1 MNILHAT
8 TFLNGGAG
16 KILVDLALLQ
26 AEAGHQV
33 WVIANK
39 SEFDGHSHYQEQ
51 IERLKDAGV
60 PFETYDSVFKRDSA
74 LNRKAAMD
82 LRSRFSTLCCFDV
95 VHAHASVPA
104 KICNLAFCHQHP
116 KPVSIQTMQGWG
128 LNKTRTMEEDD
139 VKTMN
144 SLDGVVVLNESGKS
158 LLVSKGVE
166 ESLLRIIPNGVSTEI
181 PPVCDLSTEISQFLQ
196 SRKWDMRFLCVG
208 EVGERKNQL
217 FLMRAIKQLN
227 ESGVACC
234 AVFMGPEQNEGY
246 YDECVKESCVDEFC
260 FWTGEVPNASSYMQH
275 FDAVVLPSKSEGMPV
290 SIIEAFRAKV
300 LVFGSRISEIE
311 ELLSEQRGY
320 LFDIESTQEFVERVT
335 CFDSSSVPKITQN
348 AYKLYRN
355 QYTLS
360 AVADAYFE
368 LYQN

>member
-26 AEAGHQV
+26 VEAGHQV

-60 PFETYDSVFKRDSA
+60 PFETYDSLFKRNPV

-82 LRSRFSTLCCFDV
+82 IRSRFSALTRIDV
-95 VHAHASVPA
+95 VHSHASVPA
-104 KICNLAFCHQHP
+104 KTCKLAFSNLHP
-116 KPVSIQTMQGWG
+116 KPVSIQTMHGWG

-144 SLDGVVVLNESGKS
+144 SLDGVVVLNESGKC
-158 LLVSKGVE
+158 LLVSKGVK
-166 ESLLRIIPNGVSTEI
+166 ESVLRVIPNGVSTEI

-196 SRKWDMRFLCVG
+196 SRKWDRRFLCVG

-217 FLMRAIKQLN
+217 FLMRAINQLN

-234 AVFMGPEQNEGY
+234 AVFIGPEQIEGY
-246 YDECVKESCVDEFC
+246 YDECVKESCADEFC

-300 LVFGSRISEIE
+300 LVFGSRIPEIE
-311 ELLSEQRGY
+311 ELLSEQRGV
-320 LFDIESTQEFVERVT
+320 LFDNELTHEFVERVT
-335 CFDSSSVPKITQN
+335 CLDPISAFEITQK
-348 AYKLYRN
+348 AYNLCRN

>member
-26 AEAGHQV
+26 AEAAHQV

-60 PFETYDSVFKRDSA
+60 PFETYDSLFKRNSE

-82 LRSRFSTLCCFDV
+82 LRSQFSTLSRFDV

-104 KICNLAFCHQHP
+104 KICKQAFSHQHS
-116 KPVSIQTMQGWG
+116 KPVFIQTMHGWG
-128 LNKTRTMEEDD
+128 LNKTIEMENED
-139 VKTMN
+139 VQTMN
-144 SLDGVVVLNESGKS
+144 SLDGIVALNEIGRNLLISKGVKKS
-158 LLVSKGVE
+158 LLHV
-166 ESLLRIIPNGVSTEI
+166 IANGVSTKI
-181 PPVCDLSTEISQFLQ
+181 PPISDLRIEISQFLQ

-234 AVFMGPEQNEGY
+234 VVFMGPEQNEGY
-246 YDECVKESCVDEFC
+246 YYECVKESYVDEFC

-275 FDAVVLPSKSEGMPV
+275 FDAVVLPSKSEGMPI

-335 CFDSSSVPKITQN
+335 CFDSSSVQEITQN

-368 LYQN
+368 LYQK

>member
-33 WVIANK
+33 WVIANQ
-39 SEFDGHSHYQEQ
+39 SEFDGYSHYQEQ
-51 IERLKDAGV
+51 IERLKDAGI
-60 PFETYDSVFKRDSA
+60 PFETYDSVFKRDLV

-82 LRSRFSTLCCFDV
+82 LMSRFSTLFRFDV

-104 KICNLAFCHQHP
+104 KICKQAFSHQHS
-116 KPVSIQTMQGWG
+116 KPVFIQTMHGWG
-128 LNKTRTMEEDD
+128 LNKTRTMEQDD
-139 VKTMN
+139 IETMN
-144 SLDGVVVLNESGKS
+144 SLDGVAVLNESGKS
-158 LLVSKGVE
+158 LLASKGVE
-166 ESLLRIIPNGVSTEI
+166 ESLLRIIPNGVSAEVPLT
-181 PPVCDLSTEISQFLQ
+181 CNLSTELSQFLE

-208 EVGERKNQL
+208 EVGDRKNQL

-227 ESGVACC
+227 ESGVDCC
-234 AVFMGPEQNEGY
+234 AVFIGPEQNEGY
-246 YDECVKESCVDEFC
+246 YDECIKTSGAGGLCY
-260 FWTGEVPNASSYMQH
+260 WTGEVPNASSYMQH

-290 SIIEAFRAKV
+290 SIIEAFRAKI

-320 LFDIESTQEFVERVT
+320 LFGIESTQEFVESVT
-335 CFDSSSVPKITQN
+335 CFDPSFISEITQN
-348 AYKLYRN
+348 AYNLYRN

-360 AVADAYFE
+360 AVADAYFK

>member
-16 KILVDLALLQ
+16 NVLVDLALLQ

-51 IERLKDAGV
+51 INRLRDASV
-60 PFETYDSVFKRDSA
+60 PFETFDSLFKRDLV
-74 LNRKAAMD
+74 LNCKAVLE
-82 LRSRFSTLCCFDV
+82 LRARFSRSAQFNI

-104 KICNLAFCHQHP
+104 KICKQAFTDQHP
-116 KPVSIQTMQGWG
+116 KPFSIQTMHGWG

-139 VKTMN
+139 IDTMN
-144 SLDGVVVLNESGKS
+144 SLNGVVVLNESGKN

-166 ESLLRIIPNGVSTEI
+166 ESLLHIIPNGISTEI
-181 PPVCDLSTEISQFLQ
+181 PPVCDLSTEISQFLYN
-196 SRKWDMRFLCVG
+196 RRWNFRFLCVG
-208 EVGERKNQL
+208 EVGDRKNQL

-227 ESGVACC
+227 EYGVECSV
-234 AVFMGPEQNEGY
+234 VFMGPEQNEGY
-246 YDECVKESCVDEFC
+246 YDQCIIESCADEFC
-260 FWTGEVPNASSYMQH
+260 YWAGEVPNASSYMQH
-275 FDAVVLPSKSEGMPV
+275 FDAIVLPSKSEGMPI

-300 LVFGSRISEIE
+300 LVFGSRIPEIE
-311 ELLSEQRGY
+311 ELLGELRGY
-320 LFDIESTQEFVERVT
+320 LFDIESTKEFVGRVT
-335 CFDSSSVPKITQN
+335 CFDRSFVPEITHN
-348 AYKLYRN
+348 AYELYCN
-355 QYTLS
+355 QFTLS
-360 AVADAYFE
+360 TMAHAYFE